1 MKKYFIL
8 LLVSVILFSC
18 KKEEKDDSYEYLYDK
33 LNELSKRDHNVAE
46 LTYLQNYHE
55 IKNDVSKRKRFD
67 SLHEIS
73 LDIEKK
79 FKNLDFSNREK
90 VLSFRDST
98 IKNQNL
104 PPRLFDKDDYT
115 KLNDSVFK
123 IMMELEILNLR
134 ESFHYMRIYDRK
146 APL

>member
-79 FKNLDFSNREK
+79 FKNLDFSKREK
-90 VLSFRDST
+90 VFSFRDST
-98 IKNQNL
+98 VKNQNL
-104 PPRLFDKDDYT
+104 PPTLFDKDDYK